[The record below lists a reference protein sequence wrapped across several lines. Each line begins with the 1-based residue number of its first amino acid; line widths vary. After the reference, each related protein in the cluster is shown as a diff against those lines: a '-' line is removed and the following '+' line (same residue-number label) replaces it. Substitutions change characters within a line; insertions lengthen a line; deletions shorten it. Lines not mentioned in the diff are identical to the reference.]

1 MAQEKTFTLI
11 GNFTDNITPKIES
24 VNKSLDSMRRSM
36 SAFSAKGSGF
46 DSVTKS
52 IGKVVA
58 AHKHLSSEVRNL
70 RSEVSQTNSEL
81 RQYSVLL
88 NRVNRSSSSYRRNV
102 SGMVSD
108 QSRLTA
114 ATNSSTNALQ
124 RQISAYNRLQR
135 RPPGLPPAGRT
146 LAQGGMSTR
155 GGGESR
161 RGVVGDVIRGSLIT
175 NAIISGFQYGTA
187 LFQSSIAK
195 VFGLFAERT
204 KDQLEDIASA
214 GGIFSAAK
222 FGGAKGLP
230 ATFQGALEM
239 QDSINKEVAAIASAL
254 PGTTQ
259 DYVMNARRMTDTLA
273 QVMTKDTKNFE
284 NLAKKLSGDISIQG
298 AKAFEVVNVEVA
310 KATTLLEKLN
320 PTRTV
325 VPMTQIV
332 EDMMK
337 SDKVTIA
344 GLRRY
349 VSFRRATTFEAAL
362 NRNLKDLNKTGQ
374 GTAARLE
381 AITKVLKE
389 AVPPE
394 LITAMTTS
402 VSGII
407 EGFKSAMFDPDVG
420 IFGLSRAL
428 SISVAKFD
436 KETGAPM
443 INELG
448 KQMEETTTFFK
459 LFADVFGNIGNLINA
474 AIVPGIAAIYNP
486 FDLIAKGLEELREV
500 SFEIFRRQ
508 QSYTAYFS
516 NLAEKYGMSVGN
528 FKAGEK
534 GGVGVLL
541 DVLATFQMFDP
552 AEGARIVD
560 LMAKKG
566 SAEQIEKDMKG
577 IYKRII
583 PAIIDSPF
591 FTKIGSVLGDVL
603 ARTLT
608 VIADTIG
615 ALMGRTMPKASA
627 FVDSFKAG
635 GGLTALNRIIVYI
648 AEIIG
653 KVILTLAQVWG
664 GALLSS
670 VASGNFA
677 AAGLLA
683 SPLLMVPG
691 VMSGAGALGGAV
703 TKKLLKKREGKASGT
718 SGKGGVRYGGTD
730 PAVLRRFE
738 GPRSVAFRAM
748 ASRNIVNPQFPYLA
762 LPGQYPAIGG
772 LTQPGRAPGIP
783 PRRVA
788 PPRGPLATLSK
799 VARAFKSMAVGSMA
813 SLLISPRTAPI
824 LNQIG
829 RLKPLVSGP
838 GAGALRTPGT
848 LLKSSGALG
857 PLSIVTSIISA
868 ISSLLRGDSLATAL
882 GEGAGPLIGSAI
894 GFALLGPLGSF
905 IGAWIGS
912 MDAVTKPLADAFQ
925 SLWGSLS
932 TLGQFLVQ
940 IGSDINGLIRM
951 VPGVKDNFNLLGFA
965 VFAILSPF
973 KLLEIAI
980 NGIYDL
986 YLTIKSRLFGGLTAD
1001 ERKRLNEKRT
1011 QRATDEFTVM
1021 GDLAKGISLAE
1032 QRKKN
1037 YDLFLNAKRMEDTE
1051 KQNKYKAYIDAIDR
1065 VAKGRGVNLSS
1076 TKTDKIADEQES
1088 NLKVSNQIGKE
1099 QNSAYLLINRNWQR
1113 LDAKS
1118 RENIL
1123 RSSKNLSGA
1132 MDMSASSVRS
1142 SSSGLAS
1149 FWSTPATFAYNGNL
1163 GNAVMEEMSNM
1174 PAGANLMVAN
1184 TSETVLP
1191 KRGWG
1196 SVAYF
1201 NSIASRFGLQMTSH
1215 YRKGDPGW
1223 HGVNRARDYSNG
1235 VNTPQMMSFAR
1246 HLVSNYGKSLL
1257 ELIYTPLGFSIDK
1270 GRIVP
1275 PKAQSTHWNHVH
1287 VAYALGAGSP
1297 AFFSSAN
1304 AARNWER
1311 KMAPKYTSISTVTGN
1326 SAEGFGSSNNI
1337 NANFNIYQQPGQ
1349 DPKELASMV
1358 AMELSMA
1365 IDTLRNH

>member
-124 RQISAYNRLQR
+124 RQISAYDRLQR

-146 LAQGGMSTR
+146 PTRGGMSTR

-254 PGTTQ
+254 PGVTQ

-443 INELG
+443 INKLG

-664 GALLSS
+664 NALLSS
-670 VASGNFA
+670 LAGGQFA

-691 VMSGAGALGGAV
+691 VLSTIIGQGKSAYKDL
-703 TKKLLKKREGKASGT
+703 TTRE
-718 SGKGGVRYGGTD
+718 
-730 PAVLRRFE
+730 
-738 GPRSVAFRAM
+738 
-748 ASRNIVNPQFPYLA
+748 
-762 LPGQYPAIGG
+762 
-772 LTQPGRAPGIP
+772 RAPVPPIPPQSIP
-783 PRRVA
+783 PRGVSKYPRA
-788 PPRGPLATLSK
+788 RGPLGKAANFFK
-799 VARAFKSMAVGSMA
+799 AFKMRVIPDVAALM
-813 SLLISPRTAPI
+813 ISPKAAITGG
-824 LNQIG
+824 IG
-829 RLKPLVSGP
+829 AALGRAGSTLKPLVSGP
-838 GAGALRTPGT
+838 GAGMLRTPGT

-857 PLSIVTSIISA
+857 PLSVITSIITA
-868 ISSLLRGDSLATAL
+868 IVSLLKGESLATAL
-882 GEGAGPLIGSAI
+882 GKGAGPLIGSAI

-986 YLTIKSRLFGGLTAD
+986 YLTIKSRLFGGLTA
-1001 ERKRLNEKRT
+1001 EEKKRLNERRT

-1113 LDAKS
+1113 SDAKS

-1163 GNAVMEEMSNM
+1163 GNAVMEEMRNM
-1174 PAGANLMVAN
+1174 PSGANLMVAN

-1215 YRKGDPGW
+1215 YRRGDPGW

-1257 ELIYTPLGFSIDK
+1257 ELIYTPLGFSIDN